1 MNKARLTLLVP
12 MAVSL
17 SAALWSFA
25 ASAQERPVILELYT
39 SHGCASCPAADKIVR
54 EFADADKDILPL
66 SFHVTYW
73 DNLGWKD
80 PYALEAST
88 SRQRNYAQLQGRRS
102 VFTPQVIVD
111 GVHSAVG
118 NDHEDV
124 NKAIRLAKNAVPNVP
139 VSITPDKYDMVVKV
153 DKMQDGPTSM
163 SSGATVWLVYY
174 KKYSMTPV
182 NAGENTG
189 KTLEN
194 LNNVIEIRRLG
205 FWHNDPATFHIPKNR
220 LAGDGMA
227 VILQNSP
234 QNQIL
239 GAANYEIPQS

>member
-1 MNKARLTLLVP
+1 MYKGRLKLLVP

-17 SAALWSFA
+17 AACLLPQA

-39 SHGCASCPAADKIVR
+39 SHGCSSCPAADKIVR

-73 DNLGWKD
+73 DNMGWKD

-102 VFTPQVIVD
+102 VFTPQVMVEGIY
-111 GVHSAVG
+111 SAVG
-118 NDHEDV
+118 NNHEEV
-124 NKAIRLAKNAVPNVP
+124 NKAIRLAKNSVPHIP
-139 VSITPDKYDMVVKV
+139 VIIDSDKYDMIIKV
-153 DKMQDGPTSM
+153 DKMQDASVSM

-174 KKYSMTPV
+174 KKYSLTPV
-182 NAGENTG
+182 NSGENSG

-194 LNNVIEIRRLG
+194 VNNVIEIRRLG
-205 FWHNDPATFHIPKNR
+205 FWHNDPTTYHIPKNR
-220 LAGDGMA
+220 LAGDGMV
-227 VILQNSP
+227 VILQSSP